1 MVDFTKYLNRSTE
14 APTQRFRT
22 FLQGV
27 TFGFADEIEAGIRSI
42 GSAEYDDL
50 VTEVRG
56 ALKDRSC
63 PNATFSHFFAGRYI
77 WLCRRN

>member
-42 GSAEYDDL
+42 GAQSMM
-50 VTEVRG
+50 
-56 ALKDRSC
+56 
-63 PNATFSHFFAGRYI
+63 I
-77 WLCRRN
+77 WLLRLGVL